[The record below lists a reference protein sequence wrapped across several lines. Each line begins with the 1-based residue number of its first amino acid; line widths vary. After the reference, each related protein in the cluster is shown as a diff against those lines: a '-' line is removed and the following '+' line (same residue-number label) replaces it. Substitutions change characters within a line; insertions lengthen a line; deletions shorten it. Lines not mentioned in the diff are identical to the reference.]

1 MVESFEQI
9 LARPTIFRERD
20 VLSPHYLPDVLP
32 HREKEIEKIMLGI
45 SPVLRGERPR
55 NLLVYGKTGTGKTC
69 SVKFVAE
76 KLAAMQSSAKVA
88 YINCRIYNSRYR
100 ILQKVVKDFLP
111 QFDKAGYGLAYFYEK
126 LLDWVESDGKILI
139 YVLDEIDVV
148 KDIDDL
154 AYTLTRSN
162 DELKKG
168 GVSLIGISNKLS
180 FKEKLDPRSRSS
192 LFETEMVFAP
202 YTSYQLKEILKQRAA
217 KGFADGAIDEAAV
230 NLAAA
235 IAAQDNGDARYALK
249 LLLKAGEIADESGA
263 KLATDAHVEQARR
276 SVDEDVSFEAIS
288 TLPRHQQIVLCALAS
303 LQLEGRSYS
312 RLSGNGNGN
321 GNGNG
326 SSGSNGLL
334 SGEVYEK
341 YVQLSRKFRA
351 EARSVRWYR
360 EYLSDL
366 EMLGLIAM
374 EDSGKGQR
382 GHTRFIRLS
391 YSPEKVIG
399 LIESSVFGE
408 KGALDA

>member
-1 MVESFEQI
+1 M
-9 LARPTIFRERD
+9 
-20 VLSPHYLPDVLP
+20 
-32 HREKEIEKIMLGI
+32 
-45 SPVLRGERPR
+45 
-55 NLLVYGKTGTGKTC
+55 
-69 SVKFVAE
+69 
-76 KLAAMQSSAKVA
+76 
-88 YINCRIYNSRYR
+88 
-100 ILQKVVKDFLP
+100 
-111 QFDKAGYGLAYFYEK
+111 
-126 LLDWVESDGKILI
+126 
-139 YVLDEIDVV
+139 
-148 KDIDDL
+148 
-154 AYTLTRSN
+154 
-162 DELKKG
+162 
-168 GVSLIGISNKLS
+168 
-180 FKEKLDPRSRSS
+180 
-192 LFETEMVFAP
+192 
-202 YTSYQLKEILKQRAA
+202 
-217 KGFADGAIDEAAV
+217 